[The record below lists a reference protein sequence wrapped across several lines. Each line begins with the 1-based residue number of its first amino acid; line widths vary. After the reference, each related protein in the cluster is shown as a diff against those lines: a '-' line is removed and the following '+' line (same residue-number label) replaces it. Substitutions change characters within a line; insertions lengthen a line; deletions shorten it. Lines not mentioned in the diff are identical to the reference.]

1 MNTFMDRVNAIVQ
14 NNQASMDQDVSYP
27 DAGIGAL
34 ENVANNVPRQADLMN
49 QPHMLAYI
57 NPQEEQMLR
66 DMGGAG
72 HGESWRLTD
81 AALYVTLE
89 PCTMCCGAILL
100 SRVGTVVFGAADPRA
115 GAVVSTG
122 RLLDGNPYRHQ
133 VEVVGGISATDC
145 GAVLSEFFQS
155 RRD

>member
-14 NNQASMDQDVSYP
+14 NNQASMAQDVSYP

-34 ENVANNVPRQADLMN
+34 ENVANNVARQADLMN

-72 HGESWRLTD
+72 IPGPDGIPVYGFWDSVKSFFSGDSSSTSSTVQRSPVNASIDDGTSVRT
-81 AALYVTLE
+81 AACSL
-89 PCTMCCGAILL
+89 
-100 SRVGTVVFGAADPRA
+100 
-115 GAVVSTG
+115 
-122 RLLDGNPYRHQ
+122 
-133 VEVVGGISATDC
+133 GGCRS
-145 GAVLSEFFQS
+145 
-155 RRD
+155 